1 MLLLPALAARGG
13 KRRGGL
19 PPHRGE
25 APDSGARW
33 RIKVAGS
40 GRYLYKENGT
50 AIGSAHF
57 FSLFELRATAD
68 GAYYIAEQGGEFL
81 RQNETTRRFEFQ
93 PMPKPPKPPPG
104 STAPGSTAPPLA
116 PTGAPPDSQRFWL
129 RQVAPS
135 TYLFEL
141 NAESSSYACSSAADH
156 GGLVVLDRAAASGAA
171 TKKSGSWFFG
181 GRRLAAAPPA
191 ADGAAGV
198 SSACQFALE
207 RLVGAPPPL
216 RARPSHLA
224 HRARAATLP
233 YLTPT
238 LHAQRRQSSARRW
251 RRRAGASSAACAARR
266 SRWARGASCS
276 RRTTTL
282 G

>member
-81 RQNETTRRFEFQ
+81 RQNETTRHFEFQ

-104 STAPGSTAPPLA
+104 STAPPLA
-116 PTGAPPDSQRFWL
+116 PTGAPPDS
-129 RQVAPS
+129 
-135 TYLFEL
+135 
-141 NAESSSYACSSAADH
+141 
-156 GGLVVLDRAAASGAA
+156 
-171 TKKSGSWFFG
+171 
-181 GRRLAAAPPA
+181 
-191 ADGAAGV
+191 
-198 SSACQFALE
+198 
-207 RLVGAPPPL
+207 
-216 RARPSHLA
+216 
-224 HRARAATLP
+224 
-233 YLTPT
+233 
-238 LHAQRRQSSARRW
+238 
-251 RRRAGASSAACAARR
+251 
-266 SRWARGASCS
+266 
-276 RRTTTL
+276 
-282 G
+282 